1 MMCIIVGAREK
12 VKNLRL
18 LQISQFVI
26 LNRVKDLFLVR
37 RKQILHSVQDDRIRE
52 TDFCKMLTWKG
63 ISMAPTFAVN
73 EAKNRWLL
81 EKMETLGIR
90 EQDIEEKFIRS
101 SGKGGQH
108 VNKTSTCVY
117 LKHLPTGMEVKCM
130 KERSQSVNRFL
141 ARRELVEKI
150 EALSG
155 AVTARESKQD
165 KLRKQKAKR
174 KKRAT
179 AKYDS
184 TESEIHDKK

>member
-1 MMCIIVGAREK
+1 LECIIVGELAKSQKPPLFIITCKGR
-12 VKNLRL
+12 NLFLQAVERSLPIGRDDILCFQRKLFRL
-18 LQISQFVI
+18 LEDKTV
-26 LNRVKDLFLVR
+26 
-37 RKQILHSVQDDRIRE
+37 
-52 TDFCKMLTWKG
+52 KG
-63 ISMAPTFAVN
+63 ISVAPTFAVN

-81 EKMETLGIR
+81 EKMQALGIR
-90 EQDIEEKFIRS
+90 EEDIEEKFIRS

-155 AVTARESKQD
+155 VVSARESKED

-174 KKRAT
+174 KKRAAT
-179 AKYDS
+179 KYDS
-184 TESEIHDKK
+184 TESEIHDKT